1 MPVLP
6 LFQVCELVGEPV
18 NKDLSELARYVANT
32 RRQKKLTLVELTKR
46 GGPSVGWTSMLESG
60 QMLDMPKVATLKRLA
75 QGLGVPLSDL
85 LRVVGYQAQE
95 VESTS
100 DRNHGNH
107 GRSMVLRVV
116 ATNDSGQNHGDEPI
130 IGVSSV
136 AAEGIGGPG
145 SQLKPLGV
153 ATVLP
158 VIGSAACGEPIEAI
172 MDRAIDTLV
181 LDARYTNGANAAV
194 IVRGDSMSGANIFDG
209 DHVLVRLGGD
219 VRPANGKNVV
229 IRTPDGLAC
238 KRYRE
243 DELGVYLEEHIAGQD
258 VRRLRYD
265 EAELV
270 GVVVGL
276 HRSM

>member
-1 MPVLP
+1 MLP
-6 LFQVCELVGEPV
+6 LFQEPRSLGVGVEYDPEKLV
-18 NKDLSELARYVANT
+18 RYVKDV
-32 RRQKKLTLVELTKR
+32 RKKRQLTLLQIEER
-46 GGPSVGWTSMLESG
+46 GGPSRSWTSMLERG
-60 QMLDMPKVATLKRLA
+60 QMFDRPKFATLERLA
-75 QGLGVPLSDL
+75 GALGVPLSDL
-85 LRVVGYQAQE
+85 LAIVGYQAQE
-95 VESTS
+95 VESAS
-100 DRNHGNH
+100 SQEHGNH

-116 ATNDSGQNHGDEPI
+116 ATGDSGQNHGDEPI